1 MLTKLESGS
10 TSQSLMP
17 EHSDTKVTSPP
28 SFQSTPLFNPSQTRC
43 YSCEPK
49 SSQQKVF
56 PVCTIRMRPEKPI
69 HCIVWAKLLF
79 EVLFG
84 PENEDNDLKDLAEL
98 AKNNDIIDIMIKL
111 FESDINSIKNAKEDS
126 DNKLSEM
133 FAKTIR
139 TIPKEELEKHIGSVT
154 LDTFNR
160 HDDKLIEDSNI
171 AIFAEAF
178 QRLNKQKAQD
188 SVITFEKDDDNIIH
202 FISSAANLRMYCF
215 NIERQ
220 SFNEIKNM
228 AGNIVPAIA
237 STNSI
242 VSGIEIVEMMKLV
255 KNER

>member
-1 MLTKLESGS
+1 M
-10 TSQSLMP
+10 
-17 EHSDTKVTSPP
+17 
-28 SFQSTPLFNPSQTRC
+28 
-43 YSCEPK
+43 
-49 SSQQKVF
+49 
-56 PVCTIRMRPEKPI
+56 
-69 HCIVWAKLLF
+69 
-79 EVLFG
+79 
-84 PENEDNDLKDLAEL
+84 
-98 AKNNDIIDIMIKL
+98 AKNNDIIDIMVKL
-111 FESDINSIKNAKEDS
+111 FENDINSIKNAKEDS

-133 FAKTIR
+133 FAKTIK
-139 TIPKEELEKHIGSVT
+139 TIPKEELEKNIGSVS
-154 LDTFNR
+154 LDNFNR
-160 HDDKLIEDSNI
+160 HDDKMTEDANI

-202 FISSAANLRMYCF
+202 FITSAANLRMYCF

-255 KNER
+255 KNQRDKMKTYFVQNLNTKVIGLKTETNLENCQICHPSSTPVIVSTNLSKFTLENLVQMIK